1 MPTSQKEQVVSEMAE
16 KFAKA
21 QSIFLADFTG
31 IDANTINDL
40 RKEFHEANVEYRV
53 VKNTLAK
60 ISFENA
66 GIDGINE
73 FLNGVNSYAISYD
86 DPTLPMKVVD
96 KFKGNLDDKFAIKA
110 AYFEGQLIGPDRI
123 KGLAKLPSREQLL
136 SQLMSVMQAPMT
148 KLVGT
153 FHASITKFLLTLK
166 DLEDKKNK
174 EES

>member
-1 MPTSQKEQVVSEMAE
+1 MPTPQKEQVVTEMAE

-21 QSIFLADFTG
+21 QSIFMADFTG

-40 RKEFHEANVEYRV
+40 RKKFHEANVEYRV

-96 KFKGNLDDKFAIKA
+96 KFKSNLNEKFSIKA
-110 AYFEGQLIGPDRI
+110 AYFEGQIIGPEQI
-123 KGLAKLPSREQLL
+123 TGLAKLPSREQLL
-136 SQLMSVMQAPMT
+136 SQLLSVLQAPMT
-148 KLVGT
+148 KLAGT
-153 FHASITKFLLTLK
+153 FHASIAKILYSLK
-166 DLEDKKNK
+166 ALEDKKSK